1 MRIFF
6 LIPIAMT
13 LLAGCATAPPPP
25 DLGRQLAGQSQ
36 ISGAGLERRI
46 AAASRHPLGSREN
59 PVRAEMPLG
68 QRAYLQRLRCGDG
81 RAPSFSRIGN
91 FGIGIYG
98 NIIDGYRVDC
108 ASAAPGRVEIYMDM
122 YHRGHVEDRA
132 VPGFNI
138 MPVGPIAAAGP
149 VQDHFRPLARAG

>member
-1 MRIFF
+1 MRIFC
-6 LIPIAMT
+6 LVPIAMA
-13 LLAGCATAPPPP
+13 LLAGCATTAPPPQ
-25 DLGRQLAGQSQ
+25 DLSRQLAGESQ
-36 ISGAGLERRI
+36 ISGADLERRI
-46 AAASRHPLGSREN
+46 AAAARHSLGSKEN

-68 QRAYLQRLRCGDG
+68 QRAYLARLRCSDG

-108 ASAAPGRVEIYMDM
+108 SSAAPGAVEIFMDM

-132 VPGFNI
+132 VPGFSI
-138 MPVGPIAAAGP
+138 LPAGPIALVEPGLL
-149 VQDHFRPLARAG
+149 RRAG